1 MKALLS
7 IAIFVIA
14 YCFIASEK
22 VNKTIVAILGAS
34 CVLFLGLVTFEEAVT
49 AIDFNVIFLLVGM
62 MTSVYIL
69 SKTGFFEWIAVGVAK
84 HAKGDPWLIMLF
96 LLTVT
101 AVLSAFLDNVTTIIM
116 LVPVTILIMQLL
128 EISPVPF
135 VIMEALVSNIGGTST
150 LIGDPPN
157 IIIGS
162 QANLSFNSFLV
173 NLGPVVII
181 VFAFFMGTTF
191 LLFRKKFHVPEDIR
205 KRVKEA
211 IPHLAIVDGQNMIRS
226 LIVFG
231 FIFAGFFIHNLL
243 GVKPGI
249 IALGGSMVMLL
260 VCRSESEDTLMRVE
274 WGVIF
279 FFIGMFMMIAALEV
293 NGVMSWIGYHIIHL
307 AGKNLFLVCIVVLW
321 GSALFSSM
329 LDNIPFVITMVP
341 LVRQFVIYFSQA
353 SGLADPIAIQLQIA
367 QPLWWSLALGACL
380 GGNGTLIGASAN
392 IVMARISEKNNYPIS
407 FMRFFKY
414 GFGFMIQSMVICTL
428 YVWIRY
434 FFAK

>member
-1 MKALLS
+1 MKAILS
-7 IAIFVIA
+7 ITIFVIA

-34 CVLFLGLVTFEEAVT
+34 CVLLLRLVTFEEAIAAV
-49 AIDFNVIFLLVGM
+49 DFNVVFLLVGM
-62 MTSVYIL
+62 MTGVYIL
-69 SKTGFFEWIAVGVAK
+69 SKTGFFEWVAVGVAK
-84 HAKGDPWLIMLF
+84 YAEGDPWRIML
-96 LLTVT
+96 LLLSVT

-135 VIMEALVSNIGGTST
+135 VIMEAIVSNIGGTAT

-157 IIIGS
+157 IVIGS
-162 QANLSFNSFLV
+162 QAGLSFNSFIA

-181 VFAFFMGTTF
+181 VFVVFMGTIF
-191 LLFRKKFHVPEDIR
+191 LLFGNKFHVPEEIK

-211 IPHLAIVDGQNMIRS
+211 IPHLAIVDRKNMIRS
-226 LIVFG
+226 LMVFAL
-231 FIFAGFFIHNLL
+231 IFLGFFLHNFLRVEP
-243 GVKPGI
+243 GV
-249 IALGGSMVMLL
+249 IALGGSMLMLL
-260 VCRSESEDTLMRVE
+260 VCKSESEDTLMRVE

-307 AGKNLFLVCIVVLW
+307 AGKNLFLVCIIVLW
-321 GSALFSSM
+321 GSALFSSI

-341 LVRQFVIYFSQA
+341 IVRQFVIYFAQT
-353 SGLADPIAIQLQIA
+353 SGIADPMVVQMQIA

-414 GFGFMIQSMVICTL
+414 GFGFMVQSMVICTIYIWL
-428 YVWIRY
+428 RY
-434 FFAK
+434 F

>member
-7 IAIFVIA
+7 IAIFIAA
-14 YCFIASEK
+14 YCLIASEK
-22 VNKTIVAILGAS
+22 INKTIVAVLGAS
-34 CVLFLGLVTFEEAVT
+34 CMIFFKLVTFEEAVT
-49 AIDFNVIFLLVGM
+49 AIDFNVVFLLVGM

-69 SKTGFFEWIAVGVAK
+69 SKTGFFEWIAIGVAK
-84 HAKGDPWLIMLF
+84 RAKGDPWLIMLF
-96 LLTVT
+96 LLSVT

-135 VIMEALVSNIGGTST
+135 VVMEAIVSNIGGTST

-173 NLGPVVII
+173 NLGPVVMI
-181 VFAFFMGTTF
+181 VFLVFIGTIF
-191 LLFRKKFHVPEDIR
+191 LLFRKKFHVPEEIK

-211 IPHLAIVDGQNMIRS
+211 IPHLAIVDKQNMIRS

-231 FIFAGFFIHNLL
+231 LIFAGFFVHNFL
-243 GVKPGI
+243 GIKPGI
-249 IALGGSMVMLL
+249 IALGGSMLMLL
-260 VCRSESEDTLMRVE
+260 VCRSKSEETLMSVE

-279 FFIGMFMMIAALEV
+279 FFIGMFMMIAALEA
-293 NGVMSWIGYHIIHL
+293 NGVMTWIGYHVIHL
-307 AGKNLFLVCIVVLW
+307 AGKNLFLVCIIILW
-321 GSALFSSM
+321 GSAIFSSM
-329 LDNIPFVITMVP
+329 FDNIPFVITMVP
-341 LVRQFVIYFSQA
+341 IVRQFVVYFSQA
-353 SGLADPIAIQLQIA
+353 SGIADPALIQLEIA

-392 IVMARISEKNNYPIS
+392 IVMARISEKNKYPIS
-407 FMRFFKY
+407 FMQFFKY
-414 GFGFMIQSMVICTL
+414 GFGFMIQSMVICTA
-428 YVWIRY
+428 YIWIRY
-434 FFAK
+434 FYF

>member
-7 IAIFVIA
+7 IAIFIIS

-22 VNKTIVAILGAS
+22 VNKTIVAVLGAS
-34 CVLFLGLVTFEEAVT
+34 CVLFLGLVTFEEAVA

-69 SKTGFFEWIAVGVAK
+69 SKTGFFEWVAVSVAK
-84 HAKGDPWLIMLF
+84 RAKGDPLLIMLF
-96 LLTVT
+96 LLSVT
-101 AVLSAFLDNVTTIIM
+101 AILSAFLDNVTTIIM

-128 EISPVPF
+128 EISPIPF
-135 VIMEALVSNIGGTST
+135 IIMEAIVSNIGGTST

-162 QANLSFNSFLV
+162 QAGLSFNSFIV
-173 NLGPVVII
+173 NLGPVVVV
-181 VFAFFMGTTF
+181 VFAVFMGTIF
-191 LLFRKKFHVPEDIR
+191 LLFRKKFQVPEEIR

-211 IPHLAIVDGQNMIRS
+211 IPRLAIVDKQNMIRS

-231 FIFAGFFIHNLL
+231 LIFAGFFMHNLL

-249 IALGGSMVMLL
+249 IALGGSMLMLL
-260 VCRSESEDTLMRVE
+260 ICRAESEDTLMRVE

-293 NGVMSWIGYHIIHL
+293 NGVMAWIGYHIIHL
-307 AGKNLFLVCIVVLW
+307 ADKNLFLVCIIVLW
-321 GSALFSSM
+321 GSAIFSSM

-353 SGLADPIAIQLQIA
+353 SGIADPAVIQLQIA

-407 FMRFFKY
+407 FMHFFKY
-414 GFGFMIQSMVICTL
+414 GFGFMIQSMIICTL
-428 YVWIRY
+428 YIWLRY